1 MPDQLVPA
9 APSSACPSQA
19 GTGGGQLWAYDPKG
33 DVQMEVPQGA
43 KLTGW
48 PKLSPETMAPGFP
61 HDIRH
66 KFFEFDGTVPHA
78 VLPYTGN
85 QLSIVYFA
93 RSKYLTID
101 GQVPDDRRARQESPR
116 GPPFPGGPSW
126 QSCCR
131 RCRGR

>member
-19 GTGGGQLWAYDPKG
+19 GTGGGQLWAYYPKG
-33 DVQMEVPQGA
+33 DVQMDVPRSTRS
-43 KLTGW
+43 TGW
-48 PKLSPETMAPGFP
+48 PKLMSATMAPGFP

-85 QLSIVYFA
+85 RLSFVYFT
-93 RSKYLTID
+93 RSKYLATDAHDRNRFLNQI
-101 GQVPDDRRARQESPR
+101 GQAGQ
-116 GPPFPGGPSW
+116 GFKFN
-126 QSCCR
+126 
-131 RCRGR
+131 